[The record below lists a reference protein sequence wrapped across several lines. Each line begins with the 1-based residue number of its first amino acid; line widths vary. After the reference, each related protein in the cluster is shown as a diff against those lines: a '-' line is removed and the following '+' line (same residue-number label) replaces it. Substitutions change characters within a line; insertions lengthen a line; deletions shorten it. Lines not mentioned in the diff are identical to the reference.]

1 MSLETTHTLV
11 AVSHGTSD
19 PRGQGAVRRLV
30 QSIGDRLPGVDV
42 RQAFVDVEAPDLPS
56 VLADVDGPATVVPLL
71 LGAGFHVH
79 VDIATAVDAR
89 IAAGQPTTT
98 APTLGPDPAI
108 TGLLLDRLR
117 DVDLAPD
124 DAVVLAVAGS
134 SDVRA
139 RLSADR
145 AATLLATALRR
156 RVRVGHLGG
165 AGRPLELVIAEAR
178 REARRNGRG
187 RVIAANYL
195 LAPGF
200 FAARL
205 EASSAEVVT
214 APLSAGVR
222 LDDRLVDVAVRRY
235 QEASR
240 SPVAR
245 LG

>member
-1 MSLETTHTLV
+1 MTSTLV

-19 PRGQGAVRRLV
+19 PQGQGAVARLV
-30 QSIGDRLPGVDV
+30 EAVADRLPDVDV

-56 VLADVDGPATVVPLL
+56 VLAAVRGPVTVVPLL

-89 IAAGQPTTT
+89 VVAGDPTTT
-98 APTLGPDPAI
+98 TPTLGPDAAI
-108 TGLLLDRLR
+108 TRLLLDRLR
-117 DVDLAPD
+117 DTDLRPG

-145 AATLLATALRR
+145 AASMVATSLRR

-165 AGRPLELVIAEAR
+165 AGRPLEQVIAEAR
-178 REARRNGRG
+178 REVDGRG
-187 RVIAANYL
+187 RVIAVSYL

-200 FAARL
+200 FASRL
-205 EASSAEVVT
+205 GASSADVVT
-214 APLSAGVR
+214 APLSSGVR
-222 LDDRLVDVAVRRY
+222 LDARLVDVVVRRY
-235 QEASR
+235 EDASR
-240 SPVAR
+240 PALAR